1 MSKKQRRHKM
11 AKFQDLASHLGR
23 ANLDVETA
31 AQLLA
36 DRGPKKRSIERLI
49 GGHSIRLYSAYR
61 LGHLVN
67 KYLSRSGQE
76 QLQLNAVILPA

>member
-1 MSKKQRRHKM
+1 
-11 AKFQDLASHLGR
+11 HLGR
-23 ANLDVETA
+23 AYLDIDTA

-36 DRGPKKRSIERLI
+36 DQGPKKRSIERLMS
-49 GGHSIRLYSAYR
+49 GHAIRLYSAYR